1 VSVAGSL
8 TEEEK
13 VEAAMVQHL
22 EGTDRRSFAL
32 GMINA
37 FSEIVAAGGKPMA
50 LSPPID
56 EELFDAVRAGS
67 DAIAADWGVV
77 SYVEREL
84 LQTDLFPAE
93 ATEGITVILYV
104 DTQKTLDEYLEL
116 KRERR
121 ELEAKGQYQGTARRA
136 IAMHFG
142 RLLGYSEEAVA
153 KRLG

>member
-1 VSVAGSL
+1 MA
-8 TEEEK
+8 
-13 VEAAMVQHL
+13 QYL

-37 FSEIVAAGGKPMA
+37 FSEIVAAGIKPMA

-56 EELFDAVRAGS
+56 EELFEAIRAGS

-93 ATEGITVILYV
+93 VTEGFTVILYFA
-104 DTQKTLDEYLEL
+104 TQKTFDEYLKL

-121 ELEAKGQYQGTARRA
+121 ELEANGEYRGTARRA
-136 IAMHFG
+136 IAMRFG
-142 RLLGYSEEAVA
+142 QLLGYSEEAVA